1 MPDKFADIAARRR
14 EAVAGTIEE
23 IRRIEREDGIDYGSL
38 EKISEQLFD
47 LAARKDLFPEED
59 FPLGPERASKIY
71 LLQEDAD
78 GRFALYMSVGTGGKL
93 TPPHNHTTWAV
104 IASVQGRELNLLY
117 DRLDDGSVPG
127 KAEVVE
133 SGRKIV
139 EGRSAVCLL
148 PDDIHAV
155 ALEGEEKAMLF
166 HMYGLGLDRLD
177 KRIAFNQAEG
187 SYRVFPA
194 STIVK

>member
-1 MPDKFADIAARRR
+1 MLGHQTEIAAQRS
-14 EAVAGTIEE
+14 EAVASTIDEV
-23 IRRIEREDGIDYGSL
+23 RRIETADGVNYASL
-38 EKISEQLFD
+38 EKISELLFA

-59 FPLGPERASKIY
+59 FPLGPERASNIH
-71 LLQEDAD
+71 LLQEDPD

-117 DRLDDGSVPG
+117 DRVDDRSVPG
-127 KAEVVE
+127 KAEIVE
-133 SGRKIV
+133 TGRKIV
-139 EGRSAVCLL
+139 EGRTAVCLL

-177 KRIAFNQAEG
+177 ERIAFNQAEG
-187 SYRVFPA
+187 SYRKFPA